1 VAVSSAIGLIGKTV
15 KSESEGAVQGRFS
28 CETQICGNRLFSNC
42 IYQQFTLRK
51 AKERLSPQCP
61 GVLGIDEHTLHKA
74 KHWEFPT
81 EVIFLR
87 RIMLPLTE
95 VLFDIFQ
102 LTVGKTGNT

>member
-1 VAVSSAIGLIGKTV
+1 MNAGAMIHGARLSINSS
-15 KSESEGAVQGRFS
+15 
-28 CETQICGNRLFSNC
+28 NRWPASNC

-51 AKERLSPQCP
+51 ANEHLSLQCP
-61 GVLGIDEHTLHKA
+61 RVLGIDEHTLHKA
-74 KHWEFPT
+74 KRWEFPT

-87 RIMLPLTE
+87 RIMLHLTE